1 MFSNFRRGVYYDEF
15 NNDIFVFDDIDGIG
29 FEPIHI
35 ENLVSEL
42 NGGFY
47 FDVDR
52 CGLRLVNGCVFEN
65 FSLCLGC
72 WVCVRV
78 LFSLLRPIIL

>member
-1 MFSNFRRGVYYDEF
+1 MLSNFRRGDFYNEF
-15 NNDIFVFDDIDGIG
+15 NNDIFVFYDMAGIG

-52 CGLRLVNGCVFEN
+52 CGLRLVNGCVLRI
-65 FSLCLGC
+65 SSCLGC
-72 WVCVRV
+72 WVCVRGF
-78 LFSLLRPIIL
+78 FSLLRPIIL

>member
-1 MFSNFRRGVYYDEF
+1 MLSNFRRGVYYNKF
-15 NNDIFVFDDIDGIG
+15 NNDIFVFYDMAGIG

-52 CGLRLVNGCVFEN
+52 CGLRLVNGCVLRITAFAYAVG
-65 FSLCLGC
+65 FVCGDSSLY
-72 WVCVRV
+72 
-78 LFSLLRPIIL
+78 